1 MTDFES
7 KYLRGEPHEVADYI
21 YDFLEECTVISVMG
35 DIDGVYCQK
44 LASAVEAKVITIEDM
59 VSGKFQKP
67 EKNSLIVL
75 KLCSKKYQNNPK
87 YLKMIHFLKYSFRYL
102 LYGVKGAD
110 RGGVRA
116 LKDGIIIGGYEAEG
130 KISVDVLGREL
141 EESNLLEIGM
151 FFGNMKVRYV
161 SINKTIFVQ
170 VDERE
175 EQKTNPTIMALK
187 RLVLQTADKNV
198 SFCSSMQEVVKRI
211 SEER

>member
-1 MTDFES
+1 
-7 KYLRGEPHEVADYI
+7 
-21 YDFLEECTVISVMG
+21 
-35 DIDGVYCQK
+35 
-44 LASAVEAKVITIEDM
+44 
-59 VSGKFQKP
+59 
-67 EKNSLIVL
+67 
-75 KLCSKKYQNNPK
+75 
-87 YLKMIHFLKYSFRYL
+87 MIHFLKYSFRYL